1 MSYWC
6 RSLGRQ
12 RFAVVEGYL
21 VLASAHTVWD
31 NAEKSE
37 KLLSDL
43 LELLTRH
50 EAEKVQTPAL
60 LLTGDRSLRMFQL
73 IVEELARS
81 VPNSELLRLPEST
94 HEMPADNPEAY
105 NKSVL
110 NFLSKKSD

>member
-1 MSYWC
+1 LSHWC

-21 VLASAHTVWD
+21 VLASAQPVWD

-37 KLLSDL
+37 RLLSDL
-43 LELLTRH
+43 LELLTRR

-60 LLTGDRSLRMFQL
+60 LLTGDRSPRMFQL
-73 IVEELARS
+73 IVEERARCIS
-81 VPNSELLRLPEST
+81 NNELVRVPEST

-105 NKSVL
+105 NSIVL
-110 NFLSKKSD
+110 SFLKKQ